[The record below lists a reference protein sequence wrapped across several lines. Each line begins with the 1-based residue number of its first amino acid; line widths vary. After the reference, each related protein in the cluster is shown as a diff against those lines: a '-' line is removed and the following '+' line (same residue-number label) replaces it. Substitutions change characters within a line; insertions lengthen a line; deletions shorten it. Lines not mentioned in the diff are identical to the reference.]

1 MASGSGIDDM
11 GTEFEK
17 SIYQLIVEDC
27 DPGNNSSFPSK
38 VFPSPFPPS
47 RRLAFNKGC
56 CSFFTALVFLMSW
69 SR

>member
-38 VFPSPFPPS
+38 VFPSPFPPVTQVS
-47 RRLAFNKGC
+47 FKYRL
-56 CSFFTALVFLMSW
+56 LQFLYQSCILNI
-69 SR
+69 RVR

>member
-38 VFPSPFPPS
+38 VFPSPRSRLS
-47 RRLAFNKGC
+47 RRLALNIGY
-56 CSFFTALVFLMSW
+56 CSFFTSLVFLISG
-69 SR
+69 

>member
-27 DPGNNSSFPSK
+27 DPGNSSSFPSK
-38 VFPSPFPPS
+38 VFPSPFPP
-47 RRLAFNKGC
+47 
-56 CSFFTALVFLMSW
+56 VM
-69 SR
+69 